1 MRLRLLHLYGSMIC
15 IGLLSGLPL
24 QLGAWNVSWGDVP
37 VKQYASITMVEYMEQ
52 LDASS
57 QTYNVV
63 LPPASYFYDFEGNGE
78 KGFANVVRTGDD
90 FGDTAMD
97 NVYLYNSISSGFSQ
111 RPGGAYVIQSG
122 GHHYTELQAVEDVN
136 RDGYPD
142 FGVKS
147 VTDRWGGLIWE

>member
-24 QLGAWNVSWGDVP
+24 QLGAWNVSWGDIL

-63 LPPASYFYDFEGNGE
+63 LPPASYFYDFDGNCE
-78 KGFANVVRTGDD
+78 CSA
-90 FGDTAMD
+90 
-97 NVYLYNSISSGFSQ
+97 S
-111 RPGGAYVIQSG
+111 
-122 GHHYTELQAVEDVN
+122 
-136 RDGYPD
+136 
-142 FGVKS
+142 
-147 VTDRWGGLIWE
+147 RWF